1 VVVLRCTQKLLKRL
15 GPPVEVIEPSTNALG
30 DWFATPLSV
39 GHQRFILLI
48 SERSR
53 LPVLMPGRDVKH
65 LAKNFPGSLAH
76 VLLELEVPPSAIMR
90 EVEASR
96 DAVIAK
102 TNNRSLLGTLSDFS
116 NMLWYHMQ
124 RHDEVDLVEMALRLA
139 HSPAQRLRPSH
150 FPDQV
155 TRMLLQ

>member
-1 VVVLRCTQKLLKRL
+1 
-15 GPPVEVIEPSTNALG
+15 
-30 DWFATPLSV
+30 
-39 GHQRFILLI
+39 
-48 SERSR
+48 
-53 LPVLMPGRDVKH
+53 
-65 LAKNFPGSLAH
+65 
-76 VLLELEVPPSAIMR
+76 
-90 EVEASR
+90 
-96 DAVIAK
+96 VIAK